1 MSASHPGGR
10 ETLRWNETGRKHS
23 YRYTLAGMPVHLR
36 AEPSDYAP
44 AVLVPGD
51 PHRATYIAETFFDP
65 GAKCVNEERGMLGY
79 TGTFKGQ
86 PISVQSVGMGG
97 ASAAIYYSELIQL
110 GAKRI
115 IRVGTA
121 GGLAEG
127 LRMADTVIAI
137 SATADDPII
146 GHLIDGEAH
155 APTASWALI
164 ERSVVLARESGANV
178 HVGPVVSSALFYD
191 PREGMMQRWKDRG
204 HLAVEMEAAVL
215 YTLGAIH
222 KIETLCMVTISDL
235 IATADGISERISD
248 DDLKLGVDRMMIV
261 ACDVAIADLT

>member
-1 MSASHPGGR
+1 
-10 ETLRWNETGRKHS
+10 
-23 YRYTLAGMPVHLR
+23 MPIHLR

-51 PHRATYIAETFFDP
+51 PHRAKYIAETFFET
-65 GAKCVNEERGMLGY
+65 GARCVNDERGMLGY
-79 TGTFKGQ
+79 TGTFNGR
-86 PISVQSVGMGG
+86 PISVQSVGMGC

-121 GGLAEG
+121 GGLSPG

-137 SATADDPII
+137 SATADDPMVAQ
-146 GHLIDGEAH
+146 LTNGEAH
-155 APTASWALI
+155 APTATWSLV
-164 ERSVVLARESGANV
+164 ERSVELARATGATV
-178 HVGPVVSSALFYD
+178 HVGSIVSSGLFYD
-191 PREGMMQRWKDRG
+191 PREGMMQRWRDRG

-222 KIETLCMVTISDL
+222 KIETLALMTISDL
-235 IATADGISERISD
+235 IAADEGTSQRISD
-248 DDLKLGVDRMMIV
+248 EALKLGVDRMMTV
-261 ACDVAIADLT
+261 ACEVAVADL